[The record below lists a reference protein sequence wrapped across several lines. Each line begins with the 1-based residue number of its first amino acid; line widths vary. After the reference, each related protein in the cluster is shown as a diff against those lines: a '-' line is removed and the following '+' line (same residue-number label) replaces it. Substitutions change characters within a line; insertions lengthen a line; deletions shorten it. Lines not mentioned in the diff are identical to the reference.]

1 MDLLI
6 SKSFFFFFFFFFLI
20 YYYYYYKFC
29 IVFDGHCGSMASTF
43 LKQRFPFELCATAD
57 FKAGNYKEALIKTY
71 TNLHK
76 ELLSCSKYAPELF
89 DCSFW

>member
-1 MDLLI
+1 
-6 SKSFFFFFFFFFLI
+6 
-20 YYYYYYKFC
+20 
-29 IVFDGHCGSMASTF
+29 MASTF